1 MNNFINMENLK
12 NKLDKYEIKDEKN
25 KYVFRADFKYMISSS
40 IFFIIIAAIAI
51 HSLYKGI
58 SGAERLTFIKIIFI
72 LIYFLSFLIF
82 SISFIKLSKLS
93 NFL

>member
-40 IFFIIIAAIAI
+40 IFFMFIFQTFLEYSKYPFFPQFDFVLASKITI
-51 HSLYKGI
+51 HYLY
-58 SGAERLTFIKIIFI
+58 ST
-72 LIYFLSFLIF
+72 
-82 SISFIKLSKLS
+82 
-93 NFL
+93 

>member
-1 MNNFINMENLK
+1 MENLK

-40 IFFIIIAAIAI
+40 IFFIIIAGIAI

-58 SGAERLTFIKIIFI
+58 SGAERLTLIKIIFIDFYIFIKIIFHI
-72 LIYFLSFLIF
+72 ICPKF
-82 SISFIKLSKLS
+82 
-93 NFL
+93 